1 VDTLPFVASAVAS
14 GVVTYLFIPWLIRS
28 LRGTSLVG
36 KDLNKRERPMVPEM
50 GGIGVILGFYVGVAV
65 ITIVAS
71 HEVLAIIG
79 PFYYVSLSAA
89 LGAGVVGLFDD
100 MFRFRQR
107 TKAIVPFVLALPLG
121 AAVFSSGDVYFLGLN
136 IGLLMVLVVPLGV
149 TSAANAANMLEGFNG
164 LGAGLMIIISVAL
177 IALSVLQGAQ
187 GGLFILF
194 PLVGALVAFFWFN
207 RFPAKVFPGDSMT
220 LFAGAAIACAAII
233 SFPPLKT
240 QGALLFTPMIAEFFL
255 KARGRFKGEN
265 YGTVDS
271 TGRLGWDGPIESLS
285 HILMRWLRPTEVEL
299 VLSLFAIEILVALAV
314 IAMAVA
320 GVV

>member
-1 VDTLPFVASAVAS
+1 
-14 GVVTYLFIPWLIRS
+14 
-28 LRGTSLVG
+28 
-36 KDLNKRERPMVPEM
+36 MVPEM

-71 HEVLAIIG
+71 REVLAIIG

-136 IGLLMVLVVPLGV
+136 IGFLTVLVVPLGV

-177 IALSVLQGAQ
+177 IVLSALQGAQ

-194 PLVGALVAFFWFN
+194 PLAGALVAFFWFN

-240 QGALLFTPMIAEFFL
+240 QGALLFAPMIAEFLL

-271 TGRLGWDGPIESLS
+271 AGHLGWEGPIESLS
-285 HILMRWLRPTEVEL
+285 HLLMRWLRPTEIEL
-299 VLSLFAIEILVALAV
+299 VLWLFAIETLVAIAV
-314 IAMAVA
+314 IAMAVT